1 MSRRCKSGIRA
12 RIIGKCSNAGRIV
25 LVVRPYFYPEEVL
38 GSAWPEEILHPWVV
52 TSLGAPLRC
61 FDAESEEECPPQ
73 MTIVVEDADLEPL
86 DDNEDGLTLTD
97 DRETPISSP
106 KPALAESTSENLS

>member
-1 MSRRCKSGIRA
+1 MSRRCKPGIRA
-12 RIIGKCSNAGRIV
+12 RIIGECRNAGRIV

-38 GSAWPEEILHPWVV
+38 GSTWPEEILHPWVV

-61 FDAESEEECPPQ
+61 FDVESEEECPPQ

-86 DDNEDGLTLTD
+86 DANDDGLMLTV
-97 DRETPISSP
+97 DRDTPISSP
-106 KPALAESTSENLS
+106 ESALAESASGRQS